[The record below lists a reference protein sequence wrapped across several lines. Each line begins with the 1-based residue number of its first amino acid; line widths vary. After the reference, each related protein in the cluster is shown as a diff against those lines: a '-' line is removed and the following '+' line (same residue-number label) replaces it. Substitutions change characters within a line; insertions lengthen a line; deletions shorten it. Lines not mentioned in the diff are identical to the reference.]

1 MTPKAAS
8 PETTRTG
15 PLAPMSR
22 GGVHDRYPPASAKAT
37 AWTNHQPSGT
47 RSLSGVMREILRD
60 GFERLAQLFERVKP
74 TDDPVADLALLG
86 REYRYNALTSRHVFE
101 VMFGGS
107 NLAGFTLTAE
117 DRQQGRYTLM
127 PVTECTQRCMTAARF
142 RPGDAAL
149 A

>member
-1 MTPKAAS
+1 
-8 PETTRTG
+8 
-15 PLAPMSR
+15 
-22 GGVHDRYPPASAKAT
+22 
-37 AWTNHQPSGT
+37 
-47 RSLSGVMREILRD
+47 MREILRD

-117 DRQQGRYTLM
+117 DRYTLM

-149 A
+149 VAHHMWTGVHGAVVLEIGGYFVEP

>member
-1 MTPKAAS
+1 
-8 PETTRTG
+8 
-15 PLAPMSR
+15 
-22 GGVHDRYPPASAKAT
+22 
-37 AWTNHQPSGT
+37 
-47 RSLSGVMREILRD
+47 MREILRD

-149 A
+149 VAHHMWTGVHGAVVLEIGGYFVEP